1 MTLVLY
7 KYLNCA
13 VHKANKTG
21 HATNINYTLIP
32 SMMMVFIISSWS
44 KPRAMLLNLACFA
57 EWTS

>member
-1 MTLVLY
+1 MMTLVLY

-32 SMMMVFIISSWS
+32 SMMVFIISSWS

-57 EWTS
+57 E